1 MRVLI
6 ADDDPLVC
14 QSLKTI
20 LQADGSIEVIGIASD
35 GIEAV
40 ELFAELQPDVVLM
53 DIRMPKMTGIEA
65 CERILKQFPKARVLF
80 LTTFS
85 NDKYIVEAL
94 RLGAKGYILKQDFES
109 IIPALEAA
117 QNGQNVFGDAIVTK
131 LSILI
136 RDDQKP
142 NMSDLGITKRE
153 EEIMEMVAKG
163 LNNRDIANALY
174 LSEGTVR
181 NYVSAILDKL
191 DLKDRT
197 QLAIFYLRSVE

>member
-40 ELFAELQPDVVLM
+40 ELFAKLQPDVVLM

-65 CERILKQFPKARVLF
+65 CERILKQFL
-80 LTTFS
+80 
-85 NDKYIVEAL
+85 D
-94 RLGAKGYILKQDFES
+94 
-109 IIPALEAA
+109 
-117 QNGQNVFGDAIVTK
+117 
-131 LSILI
+131 
-136 RDDQKP
+136 
-142 NMSDLGITKRE
+142 
-153 EEIMEMVAKG
+153 
-163 LNNRDIANALY
+163 
-174 LSEGTVR
+174 SEGTVR
-181 NYVSAILDKL
+181 NYISAILDKL